1 MRSYFWAMD
10 GKSNR
15 KEQGSRQE
23 VLSEKG
29 GNLGSDLT
37 CFRGDNQWRQKA
49 SEEQWVQGE

>member
-15 KEQGSRQE
+15 KEQGRRQE

-29 GNLGSDLT
+29 GNVGSDLGL
-37 CFRGDNQWRQKA
+37 FEGR
-49 SEEQWVQGE
+49 